1 MKRKKS
7 KCGDLSC
14 PFKPNSFHGCC
25 ALQNAF
31 TTEHQTWQARHQS
44 SALFT
49 DESRFTLSTC
59 DRHERVEKPW
69 RLLSRLQHHPAW
81 RVWQWVSD
89 GVGRHVLLCV
99 GECHTVL
106 GMWAEVP
113 LMDVRTAWSLCPTS
127 NPLVLVL
134 HVSRGAPPI
143 PPHTQQ
149 QILSLR
155 MVSPPHSWHRM
166 LLCNL
171 NMPQVIFP
179 KRADWHLRS
188 LTDFVF

>member
-1 MKRKKS
+1 MWRFKLSFQAKFLPWLLCS
-7 KCGDLSC
+7 AKCLRHRTPDVAGPPSELSSLHRW
-14 PFKPNSFHGCC
+14 KQVH
-25 ALQNAF
+25 A
-31 TTEHQTWQARHQS
+31 EHLWQTWKS
-44 SALFT
+44 L
-49 DESRFTLSTC
+49 
-59 DRHERVEKPW
+59 EKPW

>member
-1 MKRKKS
+1 MAAVLCKMPSPQNTRRGRPAIRARLSSQMRAGSRWARVTDMKESGETVAIVK
-7 KCGDLSC
+7 L
-14 PFKPNSFHGCC
+14 P
-25 ALQNAF
+25 A
-31 TTEHQTWQARHQS
+31 TS
-44 SALFT
+44 SI
-49 DESRFTLSTC
+49 
-59 DRHERVEKPW
+59 
-69 RLLSRLQHHPAW
+69 
-81 RVWQWVSD
+81 WQWVSD

-155 MVSPPHSWHRM
+155 MASPPHSWHWM

>member
-1 MKRKKS
+1 MAAVLCKMPSPQNTRRGRPAIRAQLSSQMRAGSRWALVTDMKESGETVAIVKPPATS
-7 KCGDLSC
+7 SSMTGLAVGQWWCGEAC
-14 PFKPNSFHGCC
+14 PPLCWWMPHG
-25 ALQNAF
+25 A
-31 TTEHQTWQARHQS
+31 
-44 SALFT
+44 
-49 DESRFTLSTC
+49 
-59 DRHERVEKPW
+59 
-69 RLLSRLQHHPAW
+69 
-81 RVWQWVSD
+81 
-89 GVGRHVLLCV
+89 
-99 GECHTVL
+99 